1 LDSILVLK
9 AVVVDE
15 LPVQYPIAYEK
26 YGVDAILSVV
36 KRGVVVGSPD

>member
-15 LPVQYPIAYEK
+15 LPVQYPIAREK

-36 KRGVVVGSPD
+36 KRGVVIRSPD

>member
-15 LPVQYPIAYEK
+15 LSVQYPVAHEK
-26 YGVDAILSVV
+26 YGVDAILSVM
-36 KRGVVVGSPD
+36 KRGLVVGLPD